1 MYRPPTPSAPTAA
14 TQPGD
19 GAPASHKVV
28 DIDHYAPAYFT
39 WIANKLSR
47 GASQAYLSAFDV
59 GIETW
64 RVLVLLAI
72 EGSVSAQKACSII
85 GMDKSS
91 MSRCFKNMQ
100 SRGFITLSLDPD
112 DGRARIATL
121 TPPGRAVHDQI
132 REVALVRERAF
143 MSVLDTTERQA
154 LIGLLHRLHENLPA
168 VETATR
174 CYLEQHQ
181 PQALKR
187 SRVAASAAEHEEDHA
202 TAEAATP
209 DPIATTAVPVD
220 DTPGAAA

>member
-1 MYRPPTPSAPTAA
+1 MLQPQTPPAAAPSSTAARPAPPTGGHA
-14 TQPGD
+14 
-19 GAPASHKVV
+19 VV
-28 DIDHYAPAYFT
+28 DLERYTPAYFT

-72 EGSVSAQKACSII
+72 EGAISAQRACNTI

-91 MSRCFKNMQ
+91 MSRCFKSMQ
-100 SRGFITLSLDPD
+100 MRGFITLSLDPE

-121 TPPGRAVHDQI
+121 TPAGRTMHDQI

-143 MSVLDTTERQA
+143 MSVLSEAERHA
-154 LIGLLHRLHENLPA
+154 LIELLHRLHENLPA

-174 CYLEQHQ
+174 QYMVRHP
-181 PQALKR
+181 PQALKHGR
-187 SRVAASAAEHEEDHA
+187 RQAAEPDDSSPSSPDDH
-202 TAEAATP
+202 
-209 DPIATTAVPVD
+209 
-220 DTPGAAA
+220 PGAPA

>member
-1 MYRPPTPSAPTAA
+1 MYRPQTPPAAAQTARN
-14 TQPGD
+14 GD
-19 GAPASHKVV
+19 GAATDHKLV

-72 EGSVSAQKACSII
+72 EGTASAQKACNTI

-91 MSRCFKNMQ
+91 MSRCFKSMQ

-121 TPPGRAVHDQI
+121 TPAGRRVHDQI

-143 MSVLDTTERQA
+143 MSVLSSDERQT
-154 LIGLLHRLHENLPA
+154 LIALLHRLHENLPA

-174 CYLEQHQ
+174 EHLAHAQ
-181 PQALKR
+181 PQALAR
-187 SRVAASAAEHEEDHA
+187 GRAAPLAD
-202 TAEAATP
+202 ATP
-209 DPIATTAVPVD
+209 TDAAVSFEDPS
-220 DTPGAAA
+220 GAAA